1 MLSLNFQTTEIFTP
15 MQYFDSNYF
24 TYKNHKLHCEN
35 VSIEEITK
43 AAGTPVY
50 IYSKKFF
57 TDRFNEF
64 HDAFKEI
71 PHTIFYASKSN
82 FNLNVIKTFYELG
95 AGIDVNSEGE
105 MFRAIK
111 AGVDPKKMIM
121 SGVGKTSREIQ
132 FALEN
137 NILMIKAESEEEVE
151 IIDEIAGGLGKK
163 AEVAIRVN
171 PDVDAKSHPYISTG
185 LKQNKFGINS
195 ANALRIFKNQS
206 KYKNLTFAG
215 IDMHIGSQIT
225 TVSPLAE
232 AVEKLSQVYLELKS
246 SGIKLK
252 HFDVGGGI
260 GVKYNDEKPFSYS
273 EYANAILPTLKKLDC
288 DIFFEPGRTLTANG
302 GILATEVLYTKN
314 NNDKNFIIIDAAM
327 TDLLR
332 PSIYGAYH
340 HIQPVNLNES
350 KKDIMADI
358 VGPVCETGDFIAK
371 DREIKESNKGDMMAI
386 MTAGA
391 YGMTMASNYNARR
404 RAPEIMVD
412 GDRFFILR
420 GRETLEHLLFD
431 EKIVEELN

>member
-1 MLSLNFQTTEIFTP
+1 
-15 MQYFDSNYF
+15 MQYFESNYF
-24 TYKNHKLHCEN
+24 TYKNNKLHCEN
-35 VSIEEITK
+35 VSIEEIAK

-50 IYSKKFF
+50 IYSKKYF
-57 TDRFNEF
+57 TDSFNKFNE
-64 HDAFKEI
+64 AFKEI

-82 FNLNVIKTFYELG
+82 FNLNVIRTFYELG

-105 MFRAIK
+105 MYRALK
-111 AGVDPKKMIM
+111 AGVDPKRMIM

-151 IIDEIAGGLGKK
+151 IIDEIAGKIGKK

-195 ANALRIFKNQS
+195 TNALRIFKNQS
-206 KYKNLTFAG
+206 KYKNLIFAG

-225 TVSPLAE
+225 SISPLAE
-232 AVEKLSQVYLELKS
+232 GVEKLSQVYLELKS

-273 EYANAILPTLKKLDC
+273 EYAKAILPILKKLDC

-302 GILATEVLYTKN
+302 GILAAEVLYTKN
-314 NNDKNFIIIDAAM
+314 NNDKNFIVIDAAM

-340 HIQPVNLNES
+340 HVQPVKSDGNE
-350 KKDIMADI
+350 KDINADI

-371 DREIKESNKGDMMAI
+371 NREISESKKGDYLAI
-386 MTAGA
+386 MSAGA

-404 RAPEIMVD
+404 RAPEVMVD
-412 GDRFFILR
+412 GNEFKIIRS
-420 GRETLEHLLFD
+420 RETLDHLLYD
-431 EKIVEELN
+431 EVETLR

>member
-1 MLSLNFQTTEIFTP
+1 MR
-15 MQYFDSNYF
+15 YFESNYF
-24 TYKNHKLHCEN
+24 TYKNNNLHCEN
-35 VSIEEITK
+35 VSIEEIIK
-43 AAGTPVY
+43 AVGTPVY

-64 HDAFKEI
+64 NEAFKEI

-82 FNLNVIKTFYELG
+82 FNLNVIRAFYELG

-105 MFRAIK
+105 MYRALK
-111 AGVDPKKMIM
+111 AGVDPKRMIM

-151 IIDEIAGGLGKK
+151 LIDEIAGKIGKK

-195 ANALRIFKNQS
+195 TNALRIFKNQN
-206 KYKNLTFAG
+206 KYKHIQFAG

-225 TVSPLAE
+225 SISPLAE
-232 AVEKLSQVYLELKS
+232 AVEKLAQVYLELKS

-252 HFDVGGGI
+252 HLDVGGGI

-273 EYANAILPTLKKLDC
+273 EYAKAILPTLKKLDC

-314 NNDKNFIIIDAAM
+314 NNDKNFIVIDSAM

-340 HIQPVNLNES
+340 HVQPGSIDKKN
-350 KKDIMADI
+350 KDITADI

-371 DREIKESNKGDMMAI
+371 NREISESKKGDYLAI
-386 MTAGA
+386 MSAGA

-404 RAPEIMVD
+404 RAPEVMVD
-412 GDRFFILR
+412 GDKFKIIRS
-420 GRETLEHLLFD
+420 RESLDHLLYD
-431 EKIVEELN
+431 EVDMLSIK